1 MKTYNYKGI
10 FEEPVTLYRLG
21 KFSLPFGVPL
31 ARVVIA
37 LLILAIMFRFRT
49 FFNGV
54 GSLIPGLTLFL
65 YIGIPFVVS
74 GLLYKLRKDGKKI
87 HNYLWDLGVYLITI
101 KFPKKRYCNDEVVLY
116 LDETVQLEPVYYEMT
131 IEEESIVEHP
141 NDFDELPFNQGME
154 GNQKRVSAL

>member
-37 LLILAIMFRFRT
+37 LLTLAIMFRFRT

-54 GSLIPGLTLFL
+54 GSLVPGLTVFL
-65 YIGIPFVVS
+65 YIGMPFVVS

-87 HNYLWDLGVYLITI
+87 HNYLLDIGVYLITI

-116 LDETVQLEPVYYEMT
+116 SGETVQLEPVYYEVT
-131 IEEESIVEHP
+131 EEKSGIEPLHDFEEYSFKQDVEEE
-141 NDFDELPFNQGME
+141 
-154 GNQKRVSAL
+154 QKQAKAL

>member
-37 LLILAIMFRFRT
+37 LLILAIMFRYRT
-49 FFNGV
+49 FFNGI
-54 GSLIPGLTLFL
+54 GSLIPGLTVFL

-116 LDETVQLEPVYYEMT
+116 SNEIVQLEPVYYEKSV
-131 IEEESIVEHP
+131 EEEYAVKHP
-141 NDFDELPFNQGME
+141 LDFDELPIEHEVEEERKQAN
-154 GNQKRVSAL
+154 VL